1 MAVYEGDYIKKKKK
15 KKKPPFKGKNPSK
28 MGNYTIF

>member
-15 KKKPPFKGKNPSK
+15 APFKGKNPSK

>member
-15 KKKPPFKGKNPSK
+15 KAPFKGKNPSK

>member
-1 MAVYEGDYIKKKKK
+1 MAVYESDYIKKKKK
-15 KKKPPFKGKNPSK
+15 KEAPFKGKNPSK